1 MRAFDVG
8 LRLMPH
14 TTRLMTVQVRQ
25 RTRIKFCGMKRAED
39 IRAAVRMGVDAIG
52 LIVVPGTKRGLA
64 IEAAAALRREVP
76 ALVSAVLLLM
86 DADPDF
92 ARAAVEAV
100 QPDLLQFHGT
110 EEPAFCAS
118 LGRPWIK
125 AVPMGG
131 VADPLAYQR
140 CYAGASGFVFDSHGA
155 GGQGGSGH
163 AFDWARLPVER
174 PAPLLLAGGLKPE
187 NVFEAVC
194 AVRPH
199 AVDVSSGIE
208 DAPGE
213 KSLARMQAFVNE
225 VERADRG
232 QAS

>member
-1 MRAFDVG
+1 MRSVDVCA
-8 LRLMPH
+8 RLMPH
-14 TTRLMTVQVRQ
+14 TMQAMTVSIRQ
-25 RTRIKFCGMKRAED
+25 RTRIKFCGMKRAGD
-39 IRAAVRMGVDAIG
+39 IHAAVRLGVDAIG

-64 IEAAAALRREVP
+64 IEEAARLRREVP
-76 ALVSAVLLLM
+76 ALVNAVLLLM
-86 DADPDF
+86 DPEPSF
-92 ARAAVEAV
+92 ARAALEAV
-100 QPDLLQFHGT
+100 QPDLLQFHGS
-110 EEPAFCAS
+110 EDPALCAS

-125 AVPMGG
+125 AVPMGSLD
-131 VADPLAYQR
+131 DPLAYQR
-140 CYAGASGFVFDSHGA
+140 RYAGASGFVFDSHGT

-163 AFDWARLPVER
+163 AFDWARLPAER
-174 PAPLLLAGGLKPE
+174 TAALLLAGGLKPD

-213 KSLARMQAFVNE
+213 KSLARMQAFVSE

>member
-1 MRAFDVG
+1 MRAFDVSACA
-8 LRLMPH
+8 MPH
-14 TTRLMTVQVRQ
+14 TTRLMTASIRQ
-25 RTRIKFCGMKRAED
+25 RTRIKFCGMRRAQD
-39 IRAAVRMGVDAIG
+39 IRAAIQLGVDAIG

-64 IEAAAALRREVP
+64 VDDAARLRREVP
-76 ALVSAVLLLM
+76 PLASAVLLLM
-86 DADPDF
+86 DAD
-92 ARAAVEAV
+92 AELAQVAVAAV
-100 QPDLLQFHGT
+100 QPDLLQFHGAET
-110 EEPAFCAS
+110 PEFCAGF
-118 LGRPWIK
+118 GRLWIK
-125 AVPMGG
+125 AVPMGA
-131 VADPLAYQR
+131 VEDPLAYQR
-140 CYAGASGFVFDSHGA
+140 RYAGAAGFVFDSHGV

-163 AFDWARLPVER
+163 AFDWARLPAER
-174 PAPLLLAGGLKPE
+174 PSPLLLAGGLRPD

-213 KSLARMQAFVNE
+213 KSLARMQAFVSE

>member
-1 MRAFDVG
+1 MRAFDVPA
-8 LRLMPH
+8 RAMPH
-14 TTRLMTVQVRQ
+14 TTRLMIASIRQ
-25 RTRIKFCGMKRAED
+25 RTRIKFCGMKRASD
-39 IRAAVRMGVDAIG
+39 VRAAVQLGVDAIG
-52 LIVVPGTKRGLA
+52 LVVVPGAKRGLA
-64 IEAAAALRREVP
+64 IEEAAALRRDVP

-86 DADPDF
+86 DPDADL

-100 QPDLLQFHGT
+100 QPDLLQFHGS
-110 EEPAFCAS
+110 EDPALCAG

-131 VADPLAYQR
+131 VEDPLVYQHR
-140 CYAGASGFVFDSHGA
+140 YAGAAGFVFDSHGA

-163 AFDWARLPVER
+163 GFDWGRLPAER
-174 PAPLLLAGGLKPE
+174 VAPLLLAGGLKPG

-213 KSLARMQAFVNE
+213 KSLARMQAFVSE

>member
-1 MRAFDVG
+1 MRAFDVSDCA
-8 LRLMPH
+8 MSH
-14 TTRLMTVQVRQ
+14 TTRLMTASIRQ
-25 RTRIKFCGMKRAED
+25 RTRIKFCGMKRAAD
-39 IRAAVRMGVDAIG
+39 IRAAVRLGVDAIG
-52 LIVVPGTKRGLA
+52 LIVAPGTKRGLA
-64 IEAAAALRREVP
+64 IEEAALLRREVP
-76 ALVSAVLLLM
+76 ALASAVLLLM
-86 DADPDF
+86 DPAPDF
-92 ARAAVEAV
+92 ARAAVDAV
-100 QPDLLQFHGT
+100 QPDLLQFHGS
-110 EEPAFCAS
+110 EDPALCAS

-131 VADPLAYQR
+131 IEDPQAYQR
-140 CYAGASGFVFDSHGA
+140 RYAGAAGFVFDSHGA

-163 AFDWARLPVER
+163 AFDWARLPAKR
-174 PAPLLLAGGLKPE
+174 SALLLLAGGLKPD

-194 AVRPH
+194 AVRPY

-213 KSLARMQAFVNE
+213 KSLARMQLFVSE

>member
-1 MRAFDVG
+1 MRAFDVSACA
-8 LRLMPH
+8 MPH
-14 TTRLMTVQVRQ
+14 TTRLMTASIHQ
-25 RTRIKFCGMKRAED
+25 RTRIKFCGMKRASD
-39 IRAAVRMGVDAIG
+39 IRAAVQLGVDAIG
-52 LIVVPGTKRGLA
+52 LIVVPGTRRGLA
-64 IEAAAALRREVP
+64 IEEAALLRREVP
-76 ALVSAVLLLM
+76 ALATAVLLLM
-86 DADPDF
+86 DAEADF

-100 QPDLLQFHGT
+100 QPDLLQFHGA
-110 EEPAFCAS
+110 EDPAFCAS

-125 AVPMGG
+125 AVPMG
-131 VADPLAYQR
+131 AFEDPLAYQR
-140 CYAGASGFVFDSHGA
+140 RYAGAAGFVFDSHGA

-163 AFDWARLPVER
+163 AFDWARLPAER
-174 PAPLLLAGGLKPE
+174 PAPLLLAGGLKPD

-213 KSLARMQAFVNE
+213 KSLARMQAFVSE

-232 QAS
+232 QAN